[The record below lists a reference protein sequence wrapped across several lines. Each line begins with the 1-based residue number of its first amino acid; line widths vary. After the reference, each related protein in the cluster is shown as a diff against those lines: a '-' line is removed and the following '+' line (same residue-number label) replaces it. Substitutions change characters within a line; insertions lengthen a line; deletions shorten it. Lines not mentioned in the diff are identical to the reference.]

1 MGAIRAVL
9 LAIIGLL
16 SGAWLGVDAAKSRA
30 KRAAERA
37 AAPPAAPVPFKPRKR
52 DQARAAAHN
61 AKTGA
66 ATLAGRA
73 SHAVAHLLHRDGDGA
88 SDVKPASAPAGR
100 AGHTDIADIHG
111 WFGYGAELFKRFG
124 ADHCPAWA
132 AALSFFSILSFVPI
146 LLCGIALLGFVI
158 QDPAQAAQKV
168 QEFIANLLPGATAAK
183 QAAQIIEQIKV
194 EDRLRDLRNLSSV
207 TGLIGLLSLFWAA
220 SRIVV
225 NAATPM
231 NAAFATE
238 EKRGFFNMQVYAFG
252 LMLGAG
258 TLFLLSLLPSSG
270 PALLRHIPLFSGIE
284 DPSPWWLNILIL
296 LVSVLINAAM
306 FTIIYRFLPS
316 PSAGVDWT
324 EARFAGLIVAVL
336 WEVAKQGLA
345 FYLSRFGGD
354 KNYDKVYGGLGGLI
368 LLILWV
374 YYSSMI
380 LLLGAEIAKMYS
392 EWRDIKGH
400 KDSKRSAKKQAA
412 AKAAA

>member
-1 MGAIRAVL
+1 MAAIRAVL

-16 SGAWLGVDAAKSRA
+16 SGAWLGVDALKSGA
-30 KRAAERA
+30 ARAAKDTNV
-37 AAPPAAPVPFKPRKR
+37 PPKPFRPRKR
-52 DQARAAAHN
+52 DQVRLAAHQ
-61 AKTGA
+61 AKNTTA
-66 ATLAGRA
+66 ALASRT
-73 SHAVAHLLHRDGDGA
+73 SDAVSHLLHR
-88 SDVKPASAPAGR
+88 SDAQQEPEKPASAPAGR
-100 AGHTDIADIHG
+100 AGHTDIGQVHG
-111 WFGYGAELFKRFG
+111 WFGYLKELFKRFG

-146 LLCGIALLGFVI
+146 LLCGIALLGLVI
-158 QDPAQAAQKV
+158 QDPGEATLKV
-168 QEFIANLLPGATAAK
+168 QQFVASLLPGKTAAT
-183 QAAQIIEQIKV
+183 QAAEIIDKIDVKE
-194 EDRLRDLRNLSSV
+194 RLKSLQDFSS
-207 TGLIGLLSLFWAA
+207 TAGLIGLLSLFWAA

-238 EKRGFFNMQVYAFG
+238 EKRGFFKMQVYAFG

-258 TLFLLSLLPSSG
+258 FLFLLSLLPSSG
-270 PALLRHIPLFSGIE
+270 PALLRHIPLFGGMR

-336 WEVAKQGLA
+336 WEAAKQGLA
-345 FYLSRFGGD
+345 FYLSRFGGA
-354 KNYDKVYGGLGGLI
+354 KSYDKVYGPLGGLI
-368 LLILWV
+368 LVILWV

-392 EWRDIKGH
+392 EWRD
-400 KDSKRSAKKQAA
+400 AKAQEAPAA
-412 AKAAA
+412 ERAKAAA

>member
-1 MGAIRAVL
+1 MAAIRAVL
-9 LAIIGLL
+9 LAIIGIV
-16 SGAWLGVDAAKSRA
+16 SGAWLGLDALKSGAKQAAKSSD
-30 KRAAERA
+30 
-37 AAPPAAPVPFKPRKR
+37 APPKPFRPRKR
-52 DQARAAAHN
+52 DQARLAVHQAKNTTAAL
-61 AKTGA
+61 TS
-66 ATLAGRA
+66 RA
-73 SHAVAHLLHRDGDGA
+73 SHAVSRVIHRKKRAADEEPE
-88 SDVKPASAPAGR
+88 KPASAPAGR
-100 AGHTDIADIHG
+100 AGHTDIGQVHG
-111 WFGYGAELFKRFG
+111 WFGYLRELFKRFG

-168 QEFIANLLPGATAAK
+168 QQFVANLLPGATAAK
-183 QAAQIIEQIKV
+183 QAADIIKQIDV
-194 EDRLRDLRNLSSV
+194 EKRLADLRNFSG
-207 TGLIGLLSLFWAA
+207 TAGLIGLLSLFWAA

-231 NAAFATE
+231 NAAFAAE
-238 EKRGFFNMQVYAFG
+238 EKRGFVKMQVYAFG
-252 LMLGAG
+252 LMFGAG

-270 PALLRHIPLFSGIE
+270 PALLQHIPVFKGLP
-284 DPSPWWLNILIL
+284 DPSPWWLNVIILAI
-296 LVSVLINAAM
+296 SVVINAAM

-316 PSAGVDWT
+316 PSAGVDWV

-336 WEVAKQGLA
+336 WEAAKQGLA

-392 EWRDIKGH
+392 EWRDNQGRKPV
-400 KDSKRSAKKQAA
+400 KTR
-412 AKAAA
+412 AKAA